1 MTGFVASRDGAS
13 TGPSYGKN
21 ARSKEYPFYETK
33 MMRFPVEL
41 TNSSFKK

>member
-1 MTGFVASRDGAS
+1 MTGFLAARDGAS
-13 TGPSYGKN
+13 TGPSYLKN

-41 TNSSFKK
+41 SNASFKK